1 MIKLQLHENW
11 QLCNIRQLD
20 WIPAQI
26 PGDIYAALLKTGKMP
41 DPFFGDNEYQAK
53 ALMEEDY
60 EYRTVFNY
68 EETQFKDCQEVIL
81 RFDGIDTIADIY
93 LNGCCLGKVDN
104 MHRIWEFPV
113 GELLEN
119 GKNTLRVIIRSPLK
133 FMAEAFKKYKN
144 RGNEDTIEGF
154 MHLRK
159 AHYMC
164 GWDWGAC
171 LPDGG
176 IFRPVTLLGIETAR
190 LDSVYIRQVHKDGK
204 VLLVPEVDV
213 ETVDEEESEAD
224 GYEGA
229 QALEYQVTVT
239 APDGTKTIWDDCPDE
254 MEIENP
260 QLWWPNGLG
269 EQPLYQVQVD
279 LKAGDKIVDT
289 WCRKIGLRALTM
301 HREKDQWGE
310 SFAHEVN
317 GYQVFAMG
325 ADYIPEDNLLQ
336 RTSRERTREL
346 LLQCKRANFN
356 TVRVWGGGYYP
367 EDWFFDLCDELGL
380 MVWQDF
386 MFACSV
392 YELTPEFEAN
402 IRQEFIDNIKRLRHH
417 ASLGLWCGNN
427 EMESAWDHWGDF
439 QKETPYL
446 RADYI
451 RLFEEVLPKAVQEA
465 DGETFYWHSS
475 PSSGGCFDNPDDAN
489 RGDTHYWD
497 VWHGQKPFTD
507 YRKYFFRF
515 CSEFGFQSFP
525 CAKTVNSFTLEDDRN
540 IFSRVMESHQKNDAA
555 NGKMLY
561 YLSENLRY
569 PKDLTHLLY
578 ASQVLQ
584 GMAIKYGVDH
594 WRRNRGRCMGTLYW
608 QINDDWPAPSWSS
621 IDYFGRWKA
630 LHYMAQKFYAPHA
643 VSMTLEDHRCHVYF
657 SNESFETTEY
667 SLTLSIRD
675 LSGNVLE
682 TYETKGNSP
691 AFSAIETAVV
701 DICSWEDQKD
711 DVFLEAVIHTKDQKV
726 LKDVET
732 LVPYKYLN
740 LKNPVI
746 STEAKE
752 TNDAFILHISS
763 DCFAP
768 FVALDFD
775 DADVIFS
782 DNFFH
787 LTDKTVQ
794 DIIVKK
800 EDILQGHFENAEDFR
815 KRLQILSLGTSY
827 ARS

>member
-68 EETQFKDCQEVIL
+68 EEAQFKDCQEVIL

-239 APDGTKTIWDDCPDE
+239 APNGTKTIWDDCPDE

-279 LKAGDKIVDT
+279 LKAGNKIVDT

-380 MVWQDF
+380 M
-386 MFACSV
+386 A
-392 YELTPEFEAN
+392 
-402 IRQEFIDNIKRLRHH
+402 
-417 ASLGLWCGNN
+417 GLYVC
-427 EMESAWDHWGDF
+427 
-439 QKETPYL
+439 
-446 RADYI
+446 
-451 RLFEEVLPKAVQEA
+451 
-465 DGETFYWHSS
+465 
-475 PSSGGCFDNPDDAN
+475 
-489 RGDTHYWD
+489 
-497 VWHGQKPFTD
+497 
-507 YRKYFFRF
+507 
-515 CSEFGFQSFP
+515 
-525 CAKTVNSFTLEDDRN
+525 
-540 IFSRVMESHQKNDAA
+540 
-555 NGKMLY
+555 MLC
-561 YLSENLRY
+561 L
-569 PKDLTHLLY
+569 
-578 ASQVLQ
+578 
-584 GMAIKYGVDH
+584 
-594 WRRNRGRCMGTLYW
+594 
-608 QINDDWPAPSWSS
+608 
-621 IDYFGRWKA
+621 
-630 LHYMAQKFYAPHA
+630 
-643 VSMTLEDHRCHVYF
+643 
-657 SNESFETTEY
+657 
-667 SLTLSIRD
+667 
-675 LSGNVLE
+675 
-682 TYETKGNSP
+682 
-691 AFSAIETAVV
+691 
-701 DICSWEDQKD
+701 
-711 DVFLEAVIHTKDQKV
+711 
-726 LKDVET
+726 
-732 LVPYKYLN
+732 
-740 LKNPVI
+740 
-746 STEAKE
+746 
-752 TNDAFILHISS
+752 
-763 DCFAP
+763 
-768 FVALDFD
+768 
-775 DADVIFS
+775 
-782 DNFFH
+782 
-787 LTDKTVQ
+787 
-794 DIIVKK
+794 
-800 EDILQGHFENAEDFR
+800 
-815 KRLQILSLGTSY
+815 
-827 ARS
+827 

>member
-68 EETQFKDCQEVIL
+68 EEAQFKDCQEVIL

-239 APDGTKTIWDDCPDE
+239 APNGTKTIWDDCPDE

-417 ASLGLWCGNN
+417 ASLALWCGNN
-427 EMESAWDHWGDF
+427 EMEMFVKQGTWVTKPTEMRD
-439 QKETPYL
+439 YL
-446 RADYI
+446 FMYERI
-451 RLFEEVLPKAVQEA
+451 IPEVLSEYDP
-465 DGETFYWHSS
+465 DTFYWPAS
-475 PSSGGCFDNPDDAN
+475 PSSGGSFDEPNDPN
-489 RGDTHYWD
+489 RGDVHYWE
-497 VWHGQKPFTD
+497 VWHGNKPFSE
-507 YRKYFFRF
+507 YRKYFFRYA
-515 CSEFGFQSFP
+515 SEFGFQSFP
-525 CAKTVNSFTLEDDRN
+525 SVKTLETVTDDPKELN
-540 IFSRVMESHQKNDAA
+540 PFSYVMEKHQRNYGG
-555 NGKMLY
+555 NGKIAKYMQAAY
-561 YLSENLRY
+561 RY
-569 PKDLTHLLY
+569 PENFSDFVY
-578 ASQVLQ
+578 ASQLLQ
-584 GMAIKYGVDH
+584 ADGIRYGVEH
-594 WRRNRGRCMGTLYW
+594 YRRNRGRCMGAIYW
-608 QINDDWPAPSWSS
+608 QLNDCWPVASWASR
-621 IDYFGRWKA
+621 DYYGRWKA
-630 LHYMAQKFYAPHA
+630 QHYFTRKAYRDILVSPIADESGILKVQVVSDRLKSCSGKLEVNVIKLTGEVLNQYSRNVKIDANSSRTLFSVPLEEALNGTRKEDVFIHAVLSTNKGKNDYANNYFLVKQKEVNYPHA
-643 VSMTLEDHRCHVYF
+643 MITKSIQPIEDGFEVTLNSDNFARAVFIATGDVNSSFSDNYF
-657 SNESFETTEY
+657 DILPRSSVKVKIHT
-667 SLTLSIRD
+667 SLPQ
-675 LSGNVLE
+675 NVLE
-682 TYETKGNSP
+682 K
-691 AFSAIETAVV
+691 
-701 DICSWEDQKD
+701 Q
-711 DVFLEAVIHTKDQKV
+711 
-726 LKDVET
+726 LKIVS
-732 LVPYKYLN
+732 L
-740 LKNPVI
+740 
-746 STEAKE
+746 
-752 TNDAFILHISS
+752 S
-763 DCFAP
+763 D
-768 FVALDFD
+768 
-775 DADVIFS
+775 
-782 DNFFH
+782 
-787 LTDKTVQ
+787 
-794 DIIVKK
+794 
-800 EDILQGHFENAEDFR
+800 E
-815 KRLQILSLGTSY
+815 Y
-827 ARS
+827 